1 MEKSTYLE
9 NLRAGYLQTG
19 AMFAQF
25 AEPGAGGEE
34 RLRAQVGYLAELYEA
49 MQGADSIRLYGLEVT
64 GERPLPHDAA
74 RFLTQSGGAYDLE
87 FSSSPRLLE
96 FLADRGRVLAQLAGH
111 QQIMPAYADLLCFF
125 SHRDSIPFTWYTRDA
140 RLLYYAKA
148 TKGMDRRASSELKKF
163 LKAHPGGCVLSI
175 TMESMRSN
183 VIIFPGA
190 ESAEYVWHSL
200 TTIACNDYER

>member
-1 MEKSTYLE
+1 MEKSAYLE

-25 AEPGAGGEE
+25 AEPGAGGEG
-34 RLRAQVGYLAELYEA
+34 RLRAQLGYLAALSES
-49 MQGADSIRLYGLEVT
+49 MQGADITRLYGLEVT
-64 GERPLPHDAA
+64 DERPLPHDVAQ
-74 RFLTQSGGAYDLE
+74 FLAQSGGAYDLD
-87 FSSSPRLLE
+87 FSSAPRLLE

-111 QQIMPAYADLLCFF
+111 LQIMPSYGDLLCFF
-125 SHRDSIPFTWYTRDA
+125 SQTDSIPFTWYARDA
-140 RLLYYAKA
+140 SLLYYTKP

-163 LKAHPGGCVLSI
+163 LRAHPGGCVLSI

-190 ESAEYVWHSL
+190 ESAEYVWRSL
-200 TTIACNDYER
+200 TTRACNDYER

>member
-1 MEKSTYLE
+1 VEKSTYLE
-9 NLRAGYLQTG
+9 NLRAGYLRSG

-25 AEPGAGGEE
+25 AEAGASGER
-34 RLRAQVGYLAELYEA
+34 RLRAQVGYLAGLSEM
-49 MQGADSIRLYGLEVT
+49 MQGADSFRLYGLEVT
-64 GERPLPHDAA
+64 GERPLPRDAA
-74 RFLTQSGGAYDLE
+74 QYLTQSGGAYDLE
-87 FSSSPRLLE
+87 FSSSPRLFEL
-96 FLADRGRVLAQLAGH
+96 LADRGRVLAQLAGD

-140 RLLYYAKA
+140 RLLYYTKP